1 MANRTCIVVNE
12 LFTPQ
17 FHGPNSLASFNSS
30 GGSTDPCKNYL
41 HELADIAFSEACSKN
56 DTKLNLELA
65 AKKQQDILRAIN
77 TNLFGLQSCI
87 FNPRFDTS
95 VYQQEDQDFH
105 YPVIPDFEGKLL
117 IEGLQNIL
125 RYSGEDQWSS
135 PEITLYWSR
144 PNIFEIKENAK
155 IVVHHGDQR
164 VSLRS
169 ANRRR
174 QMGQFIELYETHSLI
189 PFN

>member
-1 MANRTCIVVNE
+1 M
-12 LFTPQ
+12 
-17 FHGPNSLASFNSS
+17 
-30 GGSTDPCKNYL
+30 
-41 HELADIAFSEACSKN
+41 HELADIAFSASCGNNNAKVA
-56 DTKLNLELA
+56 LEQS

-77 TNLFGLQSCI
+77 TNLFGLFSCV

-95 VYQQEDQDFH
+95 IYQQEDQDFH
-105 YPVIPDFEGKLL
+105 YPIIPDFEGKLL
-117 IEGLQNIL
+117 IEGLQNVL

-155 IVVHHGDQR
+155 IVIHQGDQR

-169 ANRRR
+169 SNRRR
-174 QMGQFIELYETHSLI
+174 QMGQFIELYETHQLI